1 VSGKVNCPPFVLS
14 AGKKEAQRVG
24 VAFIATSGVSENSH
38 VHVHNPHCL
47 LFYECHQR
55 IFLSSV
61 HPAFLDPILVI
72 LTVGIY
78 NLNPCRALSSVAWK
92 CARPRLATTST
103 PWTSCSRPDSWMRPL
118 VVSWVEIP
126 GVCSRLDK
134 IAMRYW
140 NTSRESA
147 CAGCQNVAEVVW

>member
-1 VSGKVNCPPFVLS
+1 MFCACGQISTSDVSGKVNCPPFVLS

-72 LTVGIY
+72 LTVGFI
-78 NLNPCRALSSVAWK
+78 
-92 CARPRLATTST
+92 
-103 PWTSCSRPDSWMRPL
+103 
-118 VVSWVEIP
+118 I
-126 GVCSRLDK
+126 
-134 IAMRYW
+134 
-140 NTSRESA
+140 
-147 CAGCQNVAEVVW
+147 